1 MSTDKKHLEEKR
13 SSVEGAVPLKADPI
27 EDFSPYKEGVIFDP
41 LNKLIKILMVNNGD
55 YIVFLDEELYVHRYY
70 NTVYKESHLAEDY
83 SEVVV
88 RQSNLESIS
97 QLLLKKSQLEVFRRL
112 LGESIARLLQDSDS
126 KSANVMLDKA
136 EVFLTERSRERARMW
151 YLSASVTATTIM
163 LTGGLL
169 LWANRQGVAAGL
181 KLGDSAI
188 DVMLGAAAGSL
199 GALISILQRSDELET
214 DVSAGRSVHYFE
226 GAVRIL
232 VGVMAGLIFALAIK
246 SNILLGAVNKSEQ
259 ALAILLII
267 SIIAGASERLLPN
280 LIKQIE
286 GTLIT
291 NLQEVQV
298 ISKDGSGQEK
308 NAPEQVAPG
317 GTKKKRKG
325 IFFRRKQ

>member
-1 MSTDKKHLEEKR
+1 MSTDKKLLEEKT
-13 SSVEGAVPLKADPI
+13 SSLKESVPLNVDSI
-27 EDFSPYKEGVIFDP
+27 EDFSPYKEGVIFEP

-70 NTVYKESHLAEDY
+70 NSRYETSGLAKDY
-83 SEVVV
+83 SEVVI

-97 QLLLKKSQLEVFRRL
+97 KLLLKESQLEVFRRL
-112 LGESIARLLQDSDS
+112 LGESIARLLQDRNS
-126 KSANVMLDKA
+126 KSASVMLDKA

-151 YLSASVTATTIM
+151 YLSASVVATAIM
-163 LTGGLL
+163 IVGGLF
-169 LWANRQGVAAGL
+169 LWANRQVVAVGL

-188 DVMLGAAAGSL
+188 DVMVGAAAGSL

-214 DVSAGRSVHYFE
+214 DVSAGPSVHYFE

-232 VGVMAGLIFALAIK
+232 IGVTAGLIFALAIK

-259 ALAILLII
+259 ALTILLVI

-308 NAPEQVAPG
+308 NAPEQVALG